1 MGIGSSI
8 TLQDRC
14 RVSILDEP
22 RWSTSTPTSNKR
34 STTPDRLYPASNIVF
49 CQRILESPAVFP
61 MFTNDL
67 LGDPILIA
75 LTFREG

>member
-1 MGIGSSI
+1 MVNVNTNFEQAVDDARQVIP
-8 TLQDRC
+8 
-14 RVSILDEP
+14 E
-22 RWSTSTPTSNKR
+22 
-34 STTPDRLYPASNIVF
+34 SNIVI

-75 LTFREG
+75 PTFREG